1 MVHYIGFP
9 KTSQCIVS
17 KFMVKIREESYR
29 KDDIMEKTLTSWTPR
44 TDLALEIGM
53 ELNKNH
59 TEDEGYHIEGVEVKV
74 TSDETYPITTTYVH
88 IQNELGAKNMG
99 KPIGHYITVES
110 QEMKNNNPEVHQEI
124 IHSVSTEIKKL
135 LPKKADL
142 HVLVVGLGNR
152 YATPDRLGPEV
163 SGKVLVTRHLKE
175 HAPEAID
182 ESVNTLSSLTPGVM
196 GLTGIETGE
205 IIKGVVE
212 KIKPDCIIA
221 IDALAARSPER
232 INTTIQI
239 SDTGISPG
247 AGIGNKRKELSE
259 ATMGCPVIAIGV
271 PTVIDTATL
280 VNDTLDQ
287 MIHQMLEH
295 APNHTFYNLLKEA
308 GEQEKYSMIRE
319 ILIPQLG
326 NLFVTAKDID
336 EIIMYLTTIIFNSI
350 NIAVHP
356 GIGLEDINKYSN

>member
-1 MVHYIGFP
+1 
-9 KTSQCIVS
+9 
-17 KFMVKIREESYR
+17 
-29 KDDIMEKTLTSWTPR
+29 MEKTLTSWTPR

-53 ELNKNH
+53 ELNKNN
-59 TEDEGYHIEGVEVKV
+59 TEDDGYHIEGVEVKM
-74 TSDETYPITTTYVH
+74 TQNEKFPITTTYVH
-88 IQNELGAKNMG
+88 IQNELGERNMG

-110 QEMKNNNPEVHQEI
+110 QDMKDNNPEVHQEI
-124 IHSVSTEIKKL
+124 IHIVSTEIKKL
-135 LPKKADL
+135 LPKKSEL

-152 YATPDRLGPEV
+152 YATPDMLGPEV

-212 KIKPDCIIA
+212 NIEPDCIIA

-232 INTTIQI
+232 INSTIQI

-259 ATMGCPVIAIGV
+259 ATMGCPVLAIGV

-280 VNDTLDQ
+280 VNDTLDH
-287 MIHQMLEH
+287 MIHQMLTH
-295 APNHTFYNLLKEA
+295 APDHAFYSLLKEVS
-308 GEQEKYSMIRE
+308 EEEKYSMIKE
-319 ILIPQLG
+319 ILVPQLG

-336 EIIMYLTTIIFNSI
+336 EIITYLTTIIFNSI

-356 GIGLEDINKYSN
+356 GIGLDDINKYSN

>member
-212 KIKPDCIIA
+212 KIKPDCVIA

-308 GEQEKYSMIRE
+308 GEEEKYSMIRE

>member
-212 KIKPDCIIA
+212 KIKPDCVIA

>member
-1 MVHYIGFP
+1 
-9 KTSQCIVS
+9 
-17 KFMVKIREESYR
+17 MVKIREESYR

-53 ELNKNH
+53 ELNKNR

-308 GEQEKYSMIRE
+308 GEEEKYSMIRE

>member
-1 MVHYIGFP
+1 
-9 KTSQCIVS
+9 
-17 KFMVKIREESYR
+17 MVKIREESYR

-212 KIKPDCIIA
+212 KIKPDCVIA

-308 GEQEKYSMIRE
+308 GEEEKYSMIRE